1 MQDAEVLDENYQPD
15 HLSWT
20 KKGYLAYQIA
30 FKLGITRVWK
40 IMGGFWHLDSHSLKT
55 GRDKAEST
63 LKIQAFEE
71 KIKPIFG

>member
-1 MQDAEVLDENYQPD
+1 M
-15 HLSWT
+15 
-20 KKGYLAYQIA
+20 AYQIA

>member
-1 MQDAEVLDENYQPD
+1 MRECWMRTISLVIFLGRRRDI
-15 HLSWT
+15 
-20 KKGYLAYQIA
+20 LAYQIA

-40 IMGGFWHLDSHSLKT
+40 IMGGFWHLDIHSLKT